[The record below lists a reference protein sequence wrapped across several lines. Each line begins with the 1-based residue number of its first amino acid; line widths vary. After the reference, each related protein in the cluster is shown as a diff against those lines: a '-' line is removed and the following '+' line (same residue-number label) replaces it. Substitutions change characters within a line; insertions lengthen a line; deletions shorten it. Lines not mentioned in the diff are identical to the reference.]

1 MRVVV
6 LLSLVEVLN
15 VQVYFCCCVCVFGSL
30 LYLCVYVC
38 ADVFAHVDE
47 KHLIPNER
55 RIPRVTTAMWKFE
68 SVSLCCCVFVC
79 VCASVRVRV
88 CVCVCV
94 CVCNVNLHFQPSTW
108 LCGAH

>member
-1 MRVVV
+1 MILAYRNRFAQ
-6 LLSLVEVLN
+6 LSLNSSKTQKVNLLLN
-15 VQVYFCCCVCVFGSL
+15 VGEL
-30 LYLCVYVC
+30 
-38 ADVFAHVDE
+38 AHVPVDE
-47 KHLIPNER
+47 KHLVPNER

-94 CVCNVNLHFQPSTW
+94 CLQRALTLSPFHVAVRRSLGQ
-108 LCGAH
+108 